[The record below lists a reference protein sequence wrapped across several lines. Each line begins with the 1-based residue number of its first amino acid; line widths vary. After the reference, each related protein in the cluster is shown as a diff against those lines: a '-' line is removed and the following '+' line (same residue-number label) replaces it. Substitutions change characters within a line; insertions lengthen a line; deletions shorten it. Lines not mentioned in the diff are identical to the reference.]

1 MSNLIKENT
10 IFEEVEKRC
19 KSFISDN
26 PLLDAYRRKE
36 TDEYFHRDT
45 LNREREIGFNE
56 GMRKRDILI
65 AKGMKSKGMNFELI
79 SELTGLTIEEIEEIE
94 KL

>member
-1 MSNLIKENT
+1 M
-10 IFEEVEKRC
+10 
-19 KSFISDN
+19 
-26 PLLDAYRRKE
+26 
-36 TDEYFHRDT
+36 
-45 LNREREIGFNE
+45 NREREIGFNE